1 MEPYGFGKA
10 SVHGAVNRTVAV
22 ACRPRF
28 FGGTVW
34 IDCRGK
40 WKGNKGMPGRNR
52 TQTRT
57 CGALARCLG
66 QTPISS
72 FDRVVSLPPVT
83 PA

>member
-28 FGGTVW
+28 FGRTAGENGRAT
-34 IDCRGK
+34 
-40 WKGNKGMPGRNR
+40 KGCLGRNR

-57 CGALARCLG
+57 CAGLARCSG
-66 QTPISS
+66 RTRIGP
-72 FDRVVSLPPVT
+72 FDRVVSLPPGT